1 MPDPLIQVSP
11 SLILS
16 TAKCVPSSASMY
28 ARMQKALRDPNCD
41 LNQIIELVRLDTGLS
56 SGVIQISNSAAN
68 KRGETISTIEEAIN
82 RVGLREIQRLVG
94 LTVSKQ
100 MFSHSL
106 PLYRVGTEALWQ
118 NSLCVAVATSCLAQ
132 YVDEDDKI
140 GYTIG
145 MMRPVGRLILQEI
158 ANAAHNS
165 SLQPVPENSTFA
177 NTRDWELATFGTTEE
192 AVISA
197 VLTEWSFLP
206 QICDTLEFYYRPAQ
220 DPHHSVMTALLHV
233 ACWIADSLGKGLAC
247 EYESWTLNDDILS
260 QAGLTS
266 TTIETSAVQ
275 TSVELAEVQQMYHRK

>member
-1 MPDPLIQVSP
+1 MSNPLIPVSP

-16 TAKCVPSSASMY
+16 TAKCVPTSARMY
-28 ARMQKALRDPNCD
+28 ARMQKALRDPDCD
-41 LNQIIELVRLDTGLS
+41 LDQIVDLVRLDTGLS
-56 SGVIQISNSAAN
+56 AGVIQISNSAAN
-68 KRGETISTIEEAIN
+68 NRGETIATIEEAIS

-177 NTRDWELATFGTTEE
+177 NTRDWELAAFGTTEE

-220 DPHHSVMTALLHV
+220 DPHQSAMTALLHV

-247 EYESWTLNDDILS
+247 EYQSWRLTDDILS